1 MILHSESLRV
11 RIIGLSGSFPKGDG
25 MLFKRSAKETPEK
38 KIGLF
43 ERMKKA
49 LVATKE
55 NLVSKIE
62 AVLSSRTAIDE
73 EALDE
78 LEGTLLGADLGV
90 RVTERIMNAI
100 RQQYK
105 KDLIKTPEDAKNE
118 IRKQLLSI
126 LSPQSVSEEQDS
138 KGGVQVWMVV
148 GVNGTGKTTT
158 IGKLAARLSGEGK
171 KVLICAADTFRPAAI
186 EQLAVW
192 AERSGVDLI
201 KSKTGVDPSAVLHD
215 ALSAAVA
222 RNSDV
227 VMVDTAGRLHTKSH
241 LMQELEKMRRVAAR
255 KIPGAP
261 HEVLLVVDAT
271 TGQNGL
277 AQARE
282 FMKLMGITGLI
293 VTKLDGTAKGG
304 ILFSISE
311 ELGIPVQ
318 FIGIGESLE
327 DLVDFSPEIFIDSL
341 FSERNQNQLIPD
353 SKFQTKTSNQESGI
367 SGIWNLES

>member
-1 MILHSESLRV
+1 
-11 RIIGLSGSFPKGDG
+11 
-25 MLFKRSAKETPEK
+25 MLFRRSSKDTPEK
-38 KIGLF
+38 KAGLF

-62 AVLSSRTAIDE
+62 SVLASRSAIDD

-78 LEGTLLGADLGV
+78 LEGTLLQADLGV
-90 RVTERIMNAI
+90 QVTERIMNAI

-105 KDLIKTPEDAKNE
+105 KQLIQTPDDAKME

-126 LSPQSVSEEQDS
+126 LTPKTLSDSQESE
-138 KGGVQVWMVV
+138 GAIQVWMVV

-158 IGKLAARLSGEGK
+158 IGKLAARISGEGR
-171 KVLICAADTFRPAAI
+171 KVLVCAADTFRPAAI

-192 AERSGVDLI
+192 AERSGAELI
-201 KSKTGVDPSAVLHD
+201 KSKIGVDPSAVLHD

-222 RNSDV
+222 RGSDV
-227 VMVDTAGRLHTKSH
+227 VIIDTAGRLHTKSN
-241 LMQELEKMRRVAAR
+241 LMQELDKMRRVAGR

-277 AQARE
+277 TQARE
-282 FMKLMGITGLI
+282 FMKSTGITGLI

-304 ILFSISE
+304 ILFSISQ

-327 DLVDFSPEIFIDSL
+327 DLVEFSPEVFVDSL
-341 FSERNQNQLIPD
+341 FSEQRPN
-353 SKFQTKTSNQESGI
+353 
-367 SGIWNLES
+367 

>member
-1 MILHSESLRV
+1 
-11 RIIGLSGSFPKGDG
+11 
-25 MLFKRSAKETPEK
+25 MLFQRSSKEAPEK
-38 KIGLF
+38 RVGLF

-55 NLVSKIE
+55 SLVGKIE
-62 AVLSSRTAIDE
+62 AVLASRSAIDE

-90 RVTERIMNAI
+90 RVTERIMDAV
-100 RQQYK
+100 RQQHK
-105 KDLIKTPEDAKNE
+105 KDLIKTPEEAKME
-118 IRKQLLSI
+118 IRKQLLTI
-126 LSPQSVSEEQDS
+126 LNQPVPGEQQSA
-138 KGGVQVWMVV
+138 GTPQVWMVV

-158 IGKLAARLSGEGK
+158 IGKLAARLSAEGK

-192 AERSGVDLI
+192 AERSGADLI
-201 KSKTGVDPSAVLHD
+201 KSKSGVDPSAVLHD
-215 ALSAAVA
+215 ALSAAQA

-227 VMVDTAGRLHTKSH
+227 VIVDTAGRLHTKSN
-241 LMQELEKMRRVAAR
+241 LMQELDKMRRVAGR
-255 KIPGAP
+255 KVPGAP

-277 AQARE
+277 SQARE
-282 FMKLMGITGLI
+282 FMKFMGITGLI

-304 ILFSISE
+304 ILFSISQ
-311 ELGIPVQ
+311 ELCIPVQ

-327 DLVDFSPEIFIDSL
+327 DLVDFSPEIFVDSL
-341 FSERNQNQLIPD
+341 FSEQNKL
-353 SKFQTKTSNQESGI
+353 SAE
-367 SGIWNLES
+367 